1 MTFPPQSNG
10 DSAMMCHYG
19 GRKQNGKYLLAL
31 MWRPCFLNPSPIKE
45 LQDDSFATHF
55 SALTA
60 SDICL
65 HFTFSYLSGNMPVR
79 TDGSITT
86 LTYRSSLRIPINVIE
101 LMRRDPRSNII
112 LAKIEKYRQTEAQ
125 GHPLQNDEFW
135 IVCSTTRVNSRGTED
150 TTVDFVLSC
159 TYGVVG
165 KYPIF
170 IYGTRFE
177 EDLSDDYL
185 EVRIRNIVREL
196 QKTVSS
202 RRVYSIF
209 AVEPVAKCF
218 ARYFS
223 EATRIGIV
231 NEPYYAAKFSYCTA
245 RTLAPAPTAYHNV
258 TMRLAK
264 EGDMEQVAHL
274 CWGFAA
280 DSPPFV
286 LEIEGARK
294 EARKMIRERQVW
306 VLEVHHSRGSSIACI
321 VCLTRANDTV
331 TAITKVYTP
340 PEWRQR
346 GYAHCLVRK
355 VCDHLFTNEQKNFI
369 VLYVGHDNAAA
380 KVYNRVGFVG
390 LAQGTQSQYK
400 HVENWLELGFDPAK
414 VDLGHW

>member
-1 MTFPPQSNG
+1 
-10 DSAMMCHYG
+10 
-19 GRKQNGKYLLAL
+19 
-31 MWRPCFLNPSPIKE
+31 
-45 LQDDSFATHF
+45 
-55 SALTA
+55 
-60 SDICL
+60 
-65 HFTFSYLSGNMPVR
+65 MPVR

-86 LTYRSSLRIPINVIE
+86 ATYRSSLRIPTNVIE

-125 GHPLQNDEFW
+125 GQSLQNDEFW
-135 IVCSTTRVNSRGTED
+135 IVCSTTRVNSRANED
-150 TTVDFVLSC
+150 TTVDFVLAC
-159 TYGVVG
+159 TYGVIG

-185 EVRIRNIVREL
+185 EVRVRNIVREL

-209 AVEPVAKCF
+209 AVEPVAQCF

-231 NEPYYAAKFSYCTA
+231 NMPYYAAKFSYCTA
-245 RTLAPAPTAYHNV
+245 RTLVRAPSTDPNV

-264 EGDMEQVAHL
+264 DGDTEQVARL
-274 CWGFAA
+274 CHRFAE

-286 LEIEGARK
+286 LDIEGAHM

-306 VLEVHHSRGSSIACI
+306 VLEVHHSRGSSVACI

-340 PEWRQR
+340 PEWRKR
-346 GYAHCLVRK
+346 GYAFCLVRK
-355 VCDHLFTNEQKNFI
+355 VCDHLFRHDQKNFI

-390 LAQGTQSQYK
+390 LGSGTQSQYK
-400 HVENWLELGFDPAK
+400 HVENWLELGFDRTK